1 MRLASYCAW
10 SKNSFQKF
18 KQKQEYYNGMKP
30 IGYLEI
36 FFRRVANPTTWI
48 QISLRLLDK
57 GGIGPKKQ
65 RSKKKYLFQKREHLL
80 F

>member
-1 MRLASYCAW
+1 
-10 SKNSFQKF
+10 
-18 KQKQEYYNGMKP
+18 MKP

-65 RSKKKYLFQKREHLL
+65 RSKQKYLFQKREHLL